1 MGKACQTAAVSLLL
15 YGEKNLR
22 KIAVLDKHTIDKI
35 AAGEVVERPS
45 SVVKELVENSIDAGA
60 TAVTVEIT
68 DGGKKLIRITDNG
81 GGIEA
86 AQVPTAFLSHATS
99 KIEKVEDLENIAS
112 LGFRGEALSSIAA
125 VSQVELITKT
135 PSAVSGVRYVIEG
148 SKEVSLDKI
157 GAPDGTTIMVYQLF
171 FNTPARKK
179 FLKTDTTEASYISEL
194 MERLALSHPDIS
206 FCFISNKKE
215 KIHTSG
221 NGNLMDTIYQIYG
234 RQIASN
240 LLAVEKETDLLKVS
254 GFIGNSNV
262 ARGNRSLENFYINGR
277 YIKSPLLSKSV
288 EEGYVGYLMQHQYP
302 FCVLMITTKEASV
315 DVNVHPTKQEVRFD
329 DEMAIA
335 DIFKSLIFERLHQ
348 REDIVEVTLDENV
361 QAAPLRKTTENDAT
375 DPGSESMTCEPE
387 SKKEETIIEVAP
399 EPFEKSRLEKMRQKI
414 TAQIHADTPY
424 ERKYQEYYQEK
435 EKEQDQS
442 REEKVTYEQ
451 TSFLSEQ
458 ARAKHRIIGQVF
470 DTYWL
475 VEHDNKLYII
485 DQHAAHEKVL
495 FERMMKQLQDK
506 EMTTQ
511 YVSPPIIVSLTRAEQ
526 DILKRY
532 EEVFSELGY
541 VISSFGGNEFAIE
554 GVPGNLFSFDVKEFF
569 MELLASCGELKGN
582 DGHDMIVE
590 KVASMSC
597 KAAVKGNNRLS
608 YPEIEELLD
617 ELLSLENPYH
627 CPHGRPTIIAM
638 TKYELEKKF
647 KRIV

>member
-1 MGKACQTAAVSLLL
+1 MVR
-15 YGEKNLR
+15 N
-22 KIAVLDKHTIDKI
+22 KIAVLEKSTIDKI

-45 SVVKELVENSIDAGA
+45 SVVKELVENAIDAGA
-60 TAVTVEIT
+60 SAITVEIK
-68 DGGKKLIRITDNG
+68 DGGKSYIRITDNG
-81 GGIEA
+81 CGIPEDELS
-86 AQVPTAFLSHATS
+86 VAFMRHSTS
-99 KIEKVEDLENIAS
+99 KLRDAS
-112 LGFRGEALSSIAA
+112 ELADIHTLGFRGEALSSI
-125 VSQVELITKT
+125 
-135 PSAVSGVRYVIEG
+135 SAVSRVEMITKPADTLMGVRYVIEG

-335 DIFKSLIFERLHQ
+335 DIFKSLIFERLYQ
-348 REDIVEVTLDENV
+348 REDIAEVTLDENV
-361 QAAPLRKTTENDAT
+361 QAASLRKTTEDDAT
-375 DPGSESMTCEPE
+375 DPGSESITCEPE

-475 VEHDNKLYII
+475 IEHDNKLYII

>member
-1 MGKACQTAAVSLLL
+1 
-15 YGEKNLR
+15 
-22 KIAVLDKHTIDKI
+22 
-35 AAGEVVERPS
+35 
-45 SVVKELVENSIDAGA
+45 
-60 TAVTVEIT
+60 
-68 DGGKKLIRITDNG
+68 
-81 GGIEA
+81 
-86 AQVPTAFLSHATS
+86 
-99 KIEKVEDLENIAS
+99 
-112 LGFRGEALSSIAA
+112 
-125 VSQVELITKT
+125 
-135 PSAVSGVRYVIEG
+135 
-148 SKEVSLDKI
+148 
-157 GAPDGTTIMVYQLF
+157 
-171 FNTPARKK
+171 
-179 FLKTDTTEASYISEL
+179 
-194 MERLALSHPDIS
+194 
-206 FCFISNKKE
+206 
-215 KIHTSG
+215 
-221 NGNLMDTIYQIYG
+221 
-234 RQIASN
+234 
-240 LLAVEKETDLLKVS
+240 
-254 GFIGNSNV
+254 
-262 ARGNRSLENFYINGR
+262 
-277 YIKSPLLSKSV
+277 
-288 EEGYVGYLMQHQYP
+288 
-302 FCVLMITTKEASV
+302 
-315 DVNVHPTKQEVRFD
+315 
-329 DEMAIA
+329 
-335 DIFKSLIFERLHQ
+335 
-348 REDIVEVTLDENV
+348 
-361 QAAPLRKTTENDAT
+361 
-375 DPGSESMTCEPE
+375 MTCEPE

-414 TAQIHADTPY
+414 MAQIHADTPY

-475 VEHDNKLYII
+475 IEHDNKLYII

>member
-1 MGKACQTAAVSLLL
+1 MVR
-15 YGEKNLR
+15 N
-22 KIAVLDKHTIDKI
+22 KIAVLEKSTIDKI

-45 SVVKELVENSIDAGA
+45 SVVKELVENAIDAGA
-60 TAVTVEIT
+60 SAITVEIK
-68 DGGKKLIRITDNG
+68 DGGKSYIRITDNG
-81 GGIEA
+81 CGIPEDELS
-86 AQVPTAFLSHATS
+86 VAFMRHSTS
-99 KIEKVEDLENIAS
+99 KLRDAS
-112 LGFRGEALSSIAA
+112 ELADIHTLGFRGEALSSI
-125 VSQVELITKT
+125 
-135 PSAVSGVRYVIEG
+135 SAVSRVEMITKPADTLMGVRYVIEG

-335 DIFKSLIFERLHQ
+335 DIFKSLIFERLYQ
-348 REDIVEVTLDENV
+348 REDIAEVTLDENV
-361 QAAPLRKTTENDAT
+361 QAASLRKTTKNDAT
-375 DPGSESMTCEPE
+375 DPGSESITCEPE

-475 VEHDNKLYII
+475 IEHDNKLYII

>member
-1 MGKACQTAAVSLLL
+1 MVR
-15 YGEKNLR
+15 N
-22 KIAVLDKHTIDKI
+22 KIAVLEKSTIDKI

-45 SVVKELVENSIDAGA
+45 SVVKELVENAIDAGA
-60 TAVTVEIT
+60 SAITVEIK
-68 DGGKKLIRITDNG
+68 DGGKSYIRITDNG
-81 GGIEA
+81 CGIPEDELS
-86 AQVPTAFLSHATS
+86 VAFMRHSTS
-99 KIEKVEDLENIAS
+99 KLRDAS
-112 LGFRGEALSSIAA
+112 ELADIHTLGFRGEALSSI
-125 VSQVELITKT
+125 
-135 PSAVSGVRYVIEG
+135 SAVSRVEMITKPADTLMGVRYVIEG

-179 FLKTDTTEASYISEL
+179 FLKTDTTEASYIFEL

-262 ARGNRSLENFYINGR
+262 ARGNRSLENFYINDR

-335 DIFKSLIFERLHQ
+335 DIFKSLIFERLYQ
-348 REDIVEVTLDENV
+348 REDIAEVTLDENV
-361 QAAPLRKTTENDAT
+361 QAASLRKTTENDAT
-375 DPGSESMTCEPE
+375 DPGSESITCEPE

-475 VEHDNKLYII
+475 IEHDNKLYII

>member
-1 MGKACQTAAVSLLL
+1 MVR
-15 YGEKNLR
+15 N
-22 KIAVLDKHTIDKI
+22 KIAVLEKSTIDKI

-45 SVVKELVENSIDAGA
+45 SVVKELVENAIDAGA
-60 TAVTVEIT
+60 SAITVEIK
-68 DGGKKLIRITDNG
+68 DGGKSYIRITDNG
-81 GGIEA
+81 CGIPEDELS
-86 AQVPTAFLSHATS
+86 VAFMRHSTS
-99 KIEKVEDLENIAS
+99 KLRDAS
-112 LGFRGEALSSIAA
+112 ELADIHTLGFRGEALSSI
-125 VSQVELITKT
+125 
-135 PSAVSGVRYVIEG
+135 SAVSRVEMITKPADTLMGVRYVIEG

-234 RQIASN
+234 RLIASN

-348 REDIVEVTLDENV
+348 REDIAEVTLDENV

-475 VEHDNKLYII
+475 IEHDNKLYII

-582 DGHDMIVE
+582 DGHEMIVE

-608 YPEIEELLD
+608 YPEIAELLD

>member
-1 MGKACQTAAVSLLL
+1 MVR
-15 YGEKNLR
+15 N
-22 KIAVLDKHTIDKI
+22 KIAVLEKSTIDKI

-45 SVVKELVENSIDAGA
+45 SVVKELVENAIDAGA
-60 TAVTVEIT
+60 SAITVEIK
-68 DGGKKLIRITDNG
+68 DGGKSYIRITDNG
-81 GGIEA
+81 CGIPEDELS
-86 AQVPTAFLSHATS
+86 VAFMRHSTS
-99 KIEKVEDLENIAS
+99 KLRDAS
-112 LGFRGEALSSIAA
+112 ELADIHTLGFRGEALSSI
-125 VSQVELITKT
+125 
-135 PSAVSGVRYVIEG
+135 SAVSRVEMITKPADTLMGVRYVIEG

-335 DIFKSLIFERLHQ
+335 DIFKSLIFERLLQ
-348 REDIVEVTLDENV
+348 REDIAEVTLDENV

-475 VEHDNKLYII
+475 IEHDNKLYII

-495 FERMMKQLQDK
+495 FERMMKRLQDK

-554 GVPGNLFSFDVKEFF
+554 GVPGNLFSFNVKEFF

>member
-1 MGKACQTAAVSLLL
+1 MVR
-15 YGEKNLR
+15 N
-22 KIAVLDKHTIDKI
+22 KIAVLEKSTIDKI

-45 SVVKELVENSIDAGA
+45 SVVKELVENAIDAGA
-60 TAVTVEIT
+60 SAITVEIK
-68 DGGKKLIRITDNG
+68 DGGKSYIRITDNG
-81 GGIEA
+81 CGIPEDELS
-86 AQVPTAFLSHATS
+86 VAFMRHSTS
-99 KIEKVEDLENIAS
+99 KLRDAS
-112 LGFRGEALSSIAA
+112 ELADIHTLGFRGEALSSI
-125 VSQVELITKT
+125 
-135 PSAVSGVRYVIEG
+135 SAVSRVEMITKPADTLMGVRYVIEG

-335 DIFKSLIFERLHQ
+335 DIFKSLIFERLYQ
-348 REDIVEVTLDENV
+348 REDIAEVTLDENV
-361 QAAPLRKTTENDAT
+361 QAASLRKTTENDAT
-375 DPGSESMTCEPE
+375 DPGSESITCEPE

-475 VEHDNKLYII
+475 IEHDNKLYII

-495 FERMMKQLQDK
+495 FERMMKQLQNK

>member
-1 MGKACQTAAVSLLL
+1 MVR
-15 YGEKNLR
+15 N
-22 KIAVLDKHTIDKI
+22 KIAVLEKSTIDKI

-45 SVVKELVENSIDAGA
+45 SVVKELVENAIDAGA
-60 TAVTVEIT
+60 SAITVEIK
-68 DGGKKLIRITDNG
+68 DGGKSYIRITDNG
-81 GGIEA
+81 CGIPEDELS
-86 AQVPTAFLSHATS
+86 VAFMRHSTS
-99 KIEKVEDLENIAS
+99 KLRDAS
-112 LGFRGEALSSIAA
+112 ELADIHTLGFRGEALSSI
-125 VSQVELITKT
+125 
-135 PSAVSGVRYVIEG
+135 SAVSRVEMITKPADTLMGVRYVIEG

-335 DIFKSLIFERLHQ
+335 DIFKSLIFERLYQ
-348 REDIVEVTLDENV
+348 REDIAEVTLDENV
-361 QAAPLRKTTENDAT
+361 QAASLRKTTENDAT
-375 DPGSESMTCEPE
+375 DPGSESITCEPE

-435 EKEQDQS
+435 EKEQEQS

-470 DTYWL
+470 DIYWL
-475 VEHDNKLYII
+475 IEHDNKLYII

>member
-1 MGKACQTAAVSLLL
+1 MVR
-15 YGEKNLR
+15 N
-22 KIAVLDKHTIDKI
+22 KIAVLEKSTIDKI

-45 SVVKELVENSIDAGA
+45 SVVKELVENAIDAGA
-60 TAVTVEIT
+60 SAITVEIK
-68 DGGKKLIRITDNG
+68 DGGKSYIRITDNG
-81 GGIEA
+81 CGIPEDELS
-86 AQVPTAFLSHATS
+86 VAFMRHSTS
-99 KIEKVEDLENIAS
+99 KLRDAS
-112 LGFRGEALSSIAA
+112 ELADIHTLGFRGEALSSI
-125 VSQVELITKT
+125 
-135 PSAVSGVRYVIEG
+135 SAVSRVEMITKPADTLMGVRYVIEG

-234 RQIASN
+234 RLIASN

-399 EPFEKSRLEKMRQKI
+399 EPFEKSRLEKM
-414 TAQIHADTPY
+414 
-424 ERKYQEYYQEK
+424 
-435 EKEQDQS
+435 QDQS

-475 VEHDNKLYII
+475 IEHDNKLYII

-511 YVSPPIIVSLTRAEQ
+511 YVSPPIIVSLTRAER

>member
-1 MGKACQTAAVSLLL
+1 MVR
-15 YGEKNLR
+15 N
-22 KIAVLDKHTIDKI
+22 KIAVLEKSTIDKI

-45 SVVKELVENSIDAGA
+45 SVVKELVENAIDAGA
-60 TAVTVEIT
+60 SAITVEIK
-68 DGGKKLIRITDNG
+68 DGGKSYIRITDNG
-81 GGIEA
+81 CGIPEDELS
-86 AQVPTAFLSHATS
+86 VAFMRHSTS
-99 KIEKVEDLENIAS
+99 KLRDAS
-112 LGFRGEALSSIAA
+112 ELADIHTLGFRGEALSSI
-125 VSQVELITKT
+125 
-135 PSAVSGVRYVIEG
+135 SAVSRVEMITKPADTLMGVRYVIEG

-335 DIFKSLIFERLHQ
+335 DIFKSLIFERLYQ
-348 REDIVEVTLDENV
+348 REDIAEVTLDENV

-414 TAQIHADTPY
+414 TAQIHTDTPY

-475 VEHDNKLYII
+475 IEHDNKLYII

>member
-1 MGKACQTAAVSLLL
+1 MVR
-15 YGEKNLR
+15 N
-22 KIAVLDKHTIDKI
+22 KIAVLEKSTIDKI

-45 SVVKELVENSIDAGA
+45 SAVKELVENAIDAGA
-60 TAVTVEIT
+60 SAITVEIK
-68 DGGKKLIRITDNG
+68 DGGKSYIRITDNG
-81 GGIEA
+81 CGIPEDELS
-86 AQVPTAFLSHATS
+86 VAFMRHSTS
-99 KIEKVEDLENIAS
+99 KLRDAS
-112 LGFRGEALSSIAA
+112 ELADIHTLGFRGEALSSI
-125 VSQVELITKT
+125 
-135 PSAVSGVRYVIEG
+135 SAVSRVEMITKPADTLMGVRYVIEG

-234 RQIASN
+234 RLIASN

-348 REDIVEVTLDENV
+348 REDIAEVTLDENV

-414 TAQIHADTPY
+414 TAQIHTDTPY

-475 VEHDNKLYII
+475 IEHDNKLYII

>member
-1 MGKACQTAAVSLLL
+1 MVR
-15 YGEKNLR
+15 N
-22 KIAVLDKHTIDKI
+22 KIAVLEKSTIDKI

-45 SVVKELVENSIDAGA
+45 SVVKELVENAIDAGA
-60 TAVTVEIT
+60 SAITVEIK
-68 DGGKKLIRITDNG
+68 DGGKSYIRITDNG
-81 GGIEA
+81 CGIPEDELS
-86 AQVPTAFLSHATS
+86 VAFMRHSTS
-99 KIEKVEDLENIAS
+99 KLRDAS
-112 LGFRGEALSSIAA
+112 ELADIHTLGFRGEALSSI
-125 VSQVELITKT
+125 
-135 PSAVSGVRYVIEG
+135 SAVSRVEMITKPADTLMGVRYVIEG

-206 FCFISNKKE
+206 FCLISNKKE

-234 RQIASN
+234 RLIASN

-348 REDIVEVTLDENV
+348 REDIAEVTLDENV

-414 TAQIHADTPY
+414 TAQIHTDTPY

-475 VEHDNKLYII
+475 IEHDNKLYII

>member
-1 MGKACQTAAVSLLL
+1 MVR
-15 YGEKNLR
+15 N
-22 KIAVLDKHTIDKI
+22 KIAVLEKSTIDKI

-45 SVVKELVENSIDAGA
+45 SVVKELVENAIDAGA
-60 TAVTVEIT
+60 SAITVEIK
-68 DGGKKLIRITDNG
+68 DGGKSYIRITDNG
-81 GGIEA
+81 CGIPEDELS
-86 AQVPTAFLSHATS
+86 VAFMRHSTS
-99 KIEKVEDLENIAS
+99 KLRDAS
-112 LGFRGEALSSIAA
+112 ELADIHTLGFRGEALSSI
-125 VSQVELITKT
+125 
-135 PSAVSGVRYVIEG
+135 SAVSRVEMITKPADTLMGVRYVIEG

-206 FCFISNKKE
+206 FCLISNKKE

-234 RQIASN
+234 RLIASN

-348 REDIVEVTLDENV
+348 REDIAEVTLDENV

-475 VEHDNKLYII
+475 IEHDNKLYII

>member
-1 MGKACQTAAVSLLL
+1 MVRNKITVL
-15 YGEKNLR
+15 EKS
-22 KIAVLDKHTIDKI
+22 TIDKI

-45 SVVKELVENSIDAGA
+45 SVVKELVENAIDAGA
-60 TAVTVEIT
+60 SAITVEIK
-68 DGGKKLIRITDNG
+68 DGGKSYIRITDNG
-81 GGIEA
+81 CGIPEDELS
-86 AQVPTAFLSHATS
+86 VAFMRHSTS
-99 KIEKVEDLENIAS
+99 KLRDAS
-112 LGFRGEALSSIAA
+112 ELADIHTLGFRGEALSSI
-125 VSQVELITKT
+125 
-135 PSAVSGVRYVIEG
+135 SAVSRVEMITKPADTLMGVRYVIEG

-234 RQIASN
+234 RLIASN

-302 FCVLMITTKEASV
+302 FCVLMIATKEASV

-348 REDIVEVTLDENV
+348 REDIAEVTLDENV

-475 VEHDNKLYII
+475 IEHDNKLYII

>member
-1 MGKACQTAAVSLLL
+1 MVR
-15 YGEKNLR
+15 N
-22 KIAVLDKHTIDKI
+22 KIAVLEKSTIDKI

-45 SVVKELVENSIDAGA
+45 SVVKELVENAIDAGA
-60 TAVTVEIT
+60 SAITVEIK
-68 DGGKKLIRITDNG
+68 DGGKSYIRITDNG
-81 GGIEA
+81 CGIPEDELS
-86 AQVPTAFLSHATS
+86 VAFMRHSTS
-99 KIEKVEDLENIAS
+99 KLRDAS
-112 LGFRGEALSSIAA
+112 ELADIHTLGFRGEALSSI
-125 VSQVELITKT
+125 
-135 PSAVSGVRYVIEG
+135 SAVSRVEMITKPADTLMGVRYLIEG

-234 RQIASN
+234 RLIASN

-348 REDIVEVTLDENV
+348 REDIAEVTLDENV

-475 VEHDNKLYII
+475 IEHDNKLYII

>member
-1 MGKACQTAAVSLLL
+1 MVR
-15 YGEKNLR
+15 N
-22 KIAVLDKHTIDKI
+22 KIAVLEKSTIDKI

-45 SVVKELVENSIDAGA
+45 SVVKELVENAIDAGA
-60 TAVTVEIT
+60 SAITVEIK
-68 DGGKKLIRITDNG
+68 DGGKSYIRITDNG
-81 GGIEA
+81 CGIPEDELS
-86 AQVPTAFLSHATS
+86 VAFMRHSTS
-99 KIEKVEDLENIAS
+99 KLRDAS
-112 LGFRGEALSSIAA
+112 ELADIHTLGFRGEALSSI
-125 VSQVELITKT
+125 
-135 PSAVSGVRYVIEG
+135 SAVSRVEMITKPADTLMGVRYVIEG

-335 DIFKSLIFERLHQ
+335 DIFKSLIFERLYQ
-348 REDIVEVTLDENV
+348 REDIAEVTLDENV
-361 QAAPLRKTTENDAT
+361 QAASLRKTTENDAT
-375 DPGSESMTCEPE
+375 DPESESITCEPE

-475 VEHDNKLYII
+475 IEHDNKLYII

-532 EEVFSELGY
+532 GEVFSELGY

>member
-1 MGKACQTAAVSLLL
+1 MVR
-15 YGEKNLR
+15 N
-22 KIAVLDKHTIDKI
+22 KIAVLEKSTIDKI

-45 SVVKELVENSIDAGA
+45 SVVKELVENAIDAGA
-60 TAVTVEIT
+60 SAITVEIK
-68 DGGKKLIRITDNG
+68 DGGKSYIRITDNG
-81 GGIEA
+81 CGIPEDELS
-86 AQVPTAFLSHATS
+86 VAFMRHSTS
-99 KIEKVEDLENIAS
+99 KLRDAS
-112 LGFRGEALSSIAA
+112 ELADIHTLGFRGEALSSI
-125 VSQVELITKT
+125 
-135 PSAVSGVRYVIEG
+135 SAVSRVEMITKPADTLMGVRYVIEG

-234 RQIASN
+234 RLIASN

-475 VEHDNKLYII
+475 IEHDNKLYII

-526 DILKRY
+526 DILGRY

>member
-1 MGKACQTAAVSLLL
+1 MVR
-15 YGEKNLR
+15 N
-22 KIAVLDKHTIDKI
+22 KIAVLEKSTIDKI

-45 SVVKELVENSIDAGA
+45 SVVKELVENAIDAGA
-60 TAVTVEIT
+60 SAITVEIK
-68 DGGKKLIRITDNG
+68 DGGKSYIRITDNG
-81 GGIEA
+81 CGIPEDELS
-86 AQVPTAFLSHATS
+86 VAFMRHSTS
-99 KIEKVEDLENIAS
+99 KLRDAS
-112 LGFRGEALSSIAA
+112 ELAGIHTLGFRGEALSSI
-125 VSQVELITKT
+125 
-135 PSAVSGVRYVIEG
+135 SAVSRVEMITKPADTLMGVRYVIEG

-234 RQIASN
+234 RLIASN

-348 REDIVEVTLDENV
+348 REDIAEVTLDENV

-375 DPGSESMTCEPE
+375 DPGSESMTCELE

-475 VEHDNKLYII
+475 IEHDNKLYII

-617 ELLSLENPYH
+617 ELLSLENPYY

>member
-1 MGKACQTAAVSLLL
+1 MVR
-15 YGEKNLR
+15 N
-22 KIAVLDKHTIDKI
+22 KIAVLEKSTIDKI

-45 SVVKELVENSIDAGA
+45 SVVKELVENAIDAGA
-60 TAVTVEIT
+60 SAITVEIK
-68 DGGKKLIRITDNG
+68 DGGKSYIRITDNG
-81 GGIEA
+81 CGIPEDELS
-86 AQVPTAFLSHATS
+86 VAFMRHSTS
-99 KIEKVEDLENIAS
+99 KLRDAS
-112 LGFRGEALSSIAA
+112 ELADIHTLGFRGEALSSI
-125 VSQVELITKT
+125 
-135 PSAVSGVRYVIEG
+135 SAVSRVEMITKPADTLMGVRYVIEG

-277 YIKSPLLSKSV
+277 YIKSTLLSKSV

-335 DIFKSLIFERLHQ
+335 DIFKSLIFERLYQ
-348 REDIVEVTLDENV
+348 REDIAEVTLDENV
-361 QAAPLRKTTENDAT
+361 QAASLRKTTENDAT
-375 DPGSESMTCEPE
+375 DPGSESITCEPE

-435 EKEQDQS
+435 EKEQEQS

-475 VEHDNKLYII
+475 IEHDNKLYII

>member
-1 MGKACQTAAVSLLL
+1 MVR
-15 YGEKNLR
+15 N
-22 KIAVLDKHTIDKI
+22 KIAVLEKSTIDKI

-45 SVVKELVENSIDAGA
+45 SVVKELVENAIDAGA
-60 TAVTVEIT
+60 SAITVEIK
-68 DGGKKLIRITDNG
+68 DGGKSYIRITDNG
-81 GGIEA
+81 CGIPEDELS
-86 AQVPTAFLSHATS
+86 VAFMRHSTS
-99 KIEKVEDLENIAS
+99 KLRDAS
-112 LGFRGEALSSIAA
+112 ELADIHTLGFRGEALSSI
-125 VSQVELITKT
+125 
-135 PSAVSGVRYVIEG
+135 SAVSRVEMITKPADTLMGVRYVIEG

-234 RQIASN
+234 RLIASN

-348 REDIVEVTLDENV
+348 REDIAEVTLDENV

-414 TAQIHADTPY
+414 MAQIHADTPY

-475 VEHDNKLYII
+475 IEHDNKLYII

-511 YVSPPIIVSLTRAEQ
+511 YVSPPIIVSLTRAER

>member
-1 MGKACQTAAVSLLL
+1 MVR
-15 YGEKNLR
+15 N
-22 KIAVLDKHTIDKI
+22 KIAVLEKSTIDKI

-45 SVVKELVENSIDAGA
+45 SVVKELVENAIDAGA
-60 TAVTVEIT
+60 SAITVEIK
-68 DGGKKLIRITDNG
+68 DGGKSYIRITDNG
-81 GGIEA
+81 CGIPEDELS
-86 AQVPTAFLSHATS
+86 VAFMRHSTS
-99 KIEKVEDLENIAS
+99 KLRDAS
-112 LGFRGEALSSIAA
+112 ELADIHTLGFRGEALSSI
-125 VSQVELITKT
+125 
-135 PSAVSGVRYVIEG
+135 SAVSRVEMITKPADTLMGVRYVIEG

-335 DIFKSLIFERLHQ
+335 DIFKSLIFERLYQ
-348 REDIVEVTLDENV
+348 REDIAEVTLDENV
-361 QAAPLRKTTENDAT
+361 QAASLRKTTENDAT
-375 DPGSESMTCEPE
+375 DPGSESITCEPE

-475 VEHDNKLYII
+475 IEHDNKLYII

-532 EEVFSELGY
+532 EEVLSELGY